1 MYYTL
6 FHIYN
11 NQYSTDNIQSQ
22 CDDGYSGISSEYSDF
37 GFQTFGLTDAE
48 MVVMLY

>member
-22 CDDGYSGISSEYSDF
+22 SEYSDF
-37 GFQTFGLTDAE
+37 GFQTFSWTYSEYGGDA
-48 MVVMLY
+48 Y